1 MAESEGDRAYRL
13 GYSSIE
19 AMHRVEKKQGK
30 VADYL
35 ANQQAKSDEFRA
47 SGGTERSG
55 NRFTPPHLNNPYPK
69 PPLAPKSAE
78 EIKQLILSRRQAGLP
93 IQEQMIAYGKLIGI
107 TTMDRAQELSNIVQ
121 SWK

>member
-13 GYSSIE
+13 AYSSIE

-78 EIKQLILSRRQAGLP
+78 EIKQLIISRRQAGLP
-93 IQEQMIAYGKLIGI
+93 IQEQMIEYGKLIGI

>member
-78 EIKQLILSRRQAGLP
+78 EIKQLIISRRQAGLP
-93 IQEQMIAYGKLIGI
+93 IQEQMIEYGKLIGI